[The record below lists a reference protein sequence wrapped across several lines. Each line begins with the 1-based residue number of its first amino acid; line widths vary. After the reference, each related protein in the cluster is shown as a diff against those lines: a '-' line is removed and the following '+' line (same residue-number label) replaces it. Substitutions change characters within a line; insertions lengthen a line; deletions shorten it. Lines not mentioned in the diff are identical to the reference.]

1 MANERRA
8 RGLTP
13 PLVGVGAIA
22 PAGIVVGLLVLA
34 AIGYAFAQS
43 VGLLPLTGRSDLS
56 LKAYREV
63 LGGDAS
69 GELWSS
75 LLLTL
80 WVAAASTALAVIT
93 ALAAVVWLD
102 RPRARRRGLAA
113 GLLHMNLAIPHVVWA
128 VALLLLLAQTGLVA
142 RGAAAIGLINSP
154 SGFPLVVNDRFG
166 VGVIIHYATKEAPFL
181 ALIGL
186 TLSRSQPRELRHV
199 AETLGARGWC
209 RARLVTLPVILPGVL
224 AAAAVV
230 FVFVVGAFEAPTL
243 LGVSSPRVLSVLGL
257 DLFNDSDLT
266 VRPRAMALAVLMTIG
281 VVAVAAVSAALARRR
296 WR

>member
-1 MANERRA
+1 MANERRS

-22 PAGIVVGLLVLA
+22 PACIVVGLLVLA
-34 AIGYAFAQS
+34 AFGYAFAQS
-43 VGLLPLTGRSDLS
+43 VGLLPLTGRSNLS
-56 LKAYREV
+56 VTAYREV
-63 LGGDAS
+63 LSGAS
-69 GELWSS
+69 GELWPS

-80 WVAAASTALAVIT
+80 WVAAASTAIAVLS

-128 VALLLLLAQTGLVA
+128 VALLLLLAQTGLIA
-142 RGAAAIGLINSP
+142 RGAAAIGVIDSS
-154 SGFPLVVNDRFG
+154 SGFPRVLNDRFG
-166 VGVIIHYATKEAPFL
+166 IGVIIHYATKEAPFL

-186 TLSRSQPRELRHV
+186 TLSRSQPRELGHV
-199 AETLGARGWC
+199 AETLGATGWR
-209 RARLVTLPVILPGVL
+209 RARLVTLPVVLPGVL

-266 VRPRAMALAVLMTIG
+266 VRPQAMALAVLMTIG
-281 VVAVAAVSAALARRR
+281 VVAVAAVSAAVARRR